1 MAFNYIGL
9 KQIHETAKPYRN
21 TNNYPYYDRN
31 HRHKYFIPVE
41 VNGEVEYHMH
51 YYWKW
56 TEQHMSVA
64 DFEQAKEHMGVR
76 ELEKWHQYTVDNDV
90 PIPYWRKWYRADA
103 PFGIIRSDNS
113 IEFITEDF
121 HQGLR
126 MHLTDMTG
134 KYFMRDC
141 KSGGTIMVNHYYAPR
156 QTYKRPVF
164 MNMRVDLDTL
174 EPHESSRYT
183 IDIKTLDRKK
193 SNELFKLHQDKFNLL
208 ETFYKAMDEESF
220 ISDIKEVVKNFEA
233 LRPNG
238 VYQYH
243 SYSELKNMTNDIW
256 DSNPVEASLMG
267 IVGMGIHNI
276 YWVARG
282 DKIRHQP
289 IEYFEQFKKLFKK
302 SLQKS
307 NEIFNRQRYWDFDA
321 YYPTSNW
328 DIELRDSSGN
338 LLKQL

>member
-90 PIPYWRKWYRADA
+90 PIPYWRKWYRADS

-113 IEFITEDF
+113 IEFVTEDF

-156 QTYKRPVF
+156 QTYKRPMF

-193 SNELFKLHQDKFNLL
+193 SNELFKLQESKFNLL

-220 ISDIKEVVKNFEA
+220 INDIKDIIKEFDEA
-233 LRPNG
+233 QPNAHG
-238 VYQYH
+238 H
-243 SYSELKNMTNDIW
+243 SALQHKAIDLW
-256 DSNPVEASLMG
+256 DTNPVESSMMSIIGKG
-267 IVGMGIHNI
+267 IYNI
-276 YWVARG
+276 YWGVRG
-282 DKIRHQP
+282 DKLRYQP
-289 IEYFEQFKKLFKK
+289 IEFFKCFKRK
-302 SLQKS
+302 FRKDLQKTS
-307 NEIFNRQRYWDFDA
+307 DIFNKQRYWDFDA

-328 DIELRDSSGN
+328 DIELRDSNGN